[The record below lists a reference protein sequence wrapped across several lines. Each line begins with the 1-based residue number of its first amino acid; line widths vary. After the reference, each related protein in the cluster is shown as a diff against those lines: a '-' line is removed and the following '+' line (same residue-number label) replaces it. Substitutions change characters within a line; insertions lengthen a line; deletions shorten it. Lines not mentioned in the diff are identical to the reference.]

1 MFGISDPWIWG
12 VYLLALICVAWSVWF
27 GIKYW
32 NKDDKRD
39 EE

>member
-12 VYLLALICVAWSVWF
+12 VYLLSFICVAWSVWF

-32 NKDDKRD
+32 NKDDERD
-39 EE
+39 EK